1 MNVKATGNNP
11 MTLAVVG
18 VVAFVLG
25 LVIGLA
31 VLGWWLWPL
40 EWTDAAPEHLSN
52 DQKVEYVKLVADSF
66 VLTGDIQKAKDRI
79 ARLGNGAEVIQLAL
93 EETTGIDNLRVS
105 QLATVA
111 GAGAPAAGE
120 QPGGGGAT
128 GSVSLVQ
135 RLLPFCAAG
144 LLLVLVVGG
153 GAFLYMRFVGGMPK
167 SKGPAR
173 PRPDV
178 PQGSMA
184 TRVETPAAIAAGA
197 GPA

>member
-1 MNVKATGNNP
+1 MLSDSGDSKMNVKATGNNP

-52 DQKVEYVKLVADSF
+52 DQKVEYVQLVADSF

-111 GAGAPAAGE
+111 GAGAPATGG

-128 GSVSLVQ
+128 
-135 RLLPFCAAG
+135 
-144 LLLVLVVGG
+144 
-153 GAFLYMRFVGGMPK
+153 
-167 SKGPAR
+167 
-173 PRPDV
+173 
-178 PQGSMA
+178 
-184 TRVETPAAIAAGA
+184 
-197 GPA
+197 